1 MPNSDIKF
9 QPIFNK
15 DLSAIAID
23 GHSINKERKGDI
35 MWYEWKVVS
44 LKTSILKQVKNVCI

>member
-23 GHSINKERKGDI
+23 GHSIYKERKGDI
-35 MWYEWKVVS
+35 MLYEWKVVS
-44 LKTSILKQVKNVCI
+44 LKTSFLKQVKM